1 MSFFPVLVGDPLNP
15 LWDVRKMG
23 RDMSCNQVY
32 VSVLC
37 LLRSLTILESKGA
50 EIRPHVRP

>member
-23 RDMSCNQVY
+23 RDMSCPPSSAIPDHTGN
-32 VSVLC
+32 
-37 LLRSLTILESKGA
+37 
-50 EIRPHVRP
+50 